1 MKNTYPTEVVARAE
15 YEISIFERP
24 AVDTSIEL
32 IAEVKHLRQIIE
44 GLTNAIYNLDDNGC
58 GCIGLDHARQLA
70 DDADKHLANRKD
82 A

>member
-1 MKNTYPTEVVARAE
+1 MKNTYPTEVVAKAE

-44 GLTNAIYNLDDNGC
+44 GLTNAIYNLESSSGIS
-58 GCIGLDHARQLA
+58 GYGHALA
-70 DDADKHLANRKD
+70 LAEAADVHLSHV
-82 A
+82 